1 MSEIRIISLPEATT
15 IAEDDVIMVDSETG
29 GVRKTSALNIGNY
42 FSVMNVTTYEY
53 SQLTPSQKNNGNA
66 YVITDAETP
75 TIYLYN
81 NPYVYEEE

>member
-1 MSEIRIISLPEATT
+1 MSEMRIIDLPETT
-15 IAEDDVIMVDSETG
+15 TVANDDVILIDSTEN
-29 GVRKTSALNIGNY
+29 GVRKASALNIGNY
-42 FSVMNVTTYEY
+42 FSVMNISTYEY

-75 TIYLYN
+75 TIYLYD